1 MRSRL
6 LHRGREGSG
15 YERTLSPHVVP
26 ANAGTHNHRRAWLRR
41 QLPQRLKRDHAVWVP
56 AFAGTTGWSGR
67 KGDVMDAISLH
78 VVPANA
84 GTHNHRRLWLREVS
98 ASVPKERS
106 RGMGPGVRRDDEDG
120 ILTSC

>member
-67 KGDVMDAISLH
+67 KGDVMDAISLSTSSRRRPGPITTGGWGYERDLRVGQKREH
-78 VVPANA
+78 AAWVPAFA
-84 GTHNHRRLWLREVS
+84 RRTKMGT
-98 ASVPKERS
+98 
-106 RGMGPGVRRDDEDG
+106 
-120 ILTSC
+120 